1 MAQHQT
7 KRGQD
12 GGNEVGGGW
21 GGGGGGG
28 GGRERCDSWSD
39 LAGGGVG
46 EETDDGEFLGL
57 DLLALA
63 EGQRALR

>member
-1 MAQHQT
+1 M
-7 KRGQD
+7 
-12 GGNEVGGGW
+12 VGW
-21 GGGGGGG
+21 GGE
-28 GGRERCDSWSD
+28 GRRESCDSWSD

>member
-1 MAQHQT
+1 M
-7 KRGQD
+7 KW
-12 GGNEVGGGW
+12 VVGW
-21 GGGGGGG
+21 GGE
-28 GGRERCDSWSD
+28 GRRESCDSWSD